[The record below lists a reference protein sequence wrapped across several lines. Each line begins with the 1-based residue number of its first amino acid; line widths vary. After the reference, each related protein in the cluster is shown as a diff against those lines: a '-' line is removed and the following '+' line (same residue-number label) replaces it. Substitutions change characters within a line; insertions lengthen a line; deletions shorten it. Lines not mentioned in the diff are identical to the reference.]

1 MPGGFA
7 IDIPTFGV
15 MSTSFYKTSVKF
27 LSLDAYSQLDILG
40 EGRDD

>member
-15 MSTSFYKTSVKF
+15 MSTSFYKTVKF